1 MSLSNKIYTTSAYID
16 MLLIPLAYYKSDPN
30 YIIKTILDE
39 ILLGVMNQR
48 LLIRAPYAKTVD
60 FIHVN
65 LSGLSFSPKLE
76 IHIKF
81 ILGNF

>member
-1 MSLSNKIYTTSAYID
+1 MDQEMESDNYESA
-16 MLLIPLAYYKSDPN
+16 AGE
-30 YIIKTILDE
+30 TILDE
-39 ILLGVMNQR
+39 NFLGVMNQR